1 MYAYRPEYS
10 GRFYLHEGIMKQTLT
25 LKCCKAL
32 SLVLFLI
39 GSIGCT
45 QKFNDVSATVK
56 EAYSNYVDIELT
68 ADEIRDVPYAS
79 AYLTIGSQ
87 KQVFVVL
94 AFAEENKKTGITR
107 LKWVSAD
114 NAMIITENGRI
125 VKTLGLQSNNLA
137 GIQSQVPQYDATSNI
152 PIAYKALYDWTP
164 DYRYSFPAKI
174 TRTRLQREPVVTP
187 LGTTNAT
194 VYTEKVVFTTL
205 DSELTNTYW
214 VSDSGKVI
222 QSLQYLGPDMLPVK
236 FVVLKGYA
244 KK

>member
-1 MYAYRPEYS
+1 
-10 GRFYLHEGIMKQTLT
+10 MKQTLT

-137 GIQSQVPQYDATSNI
+137 GIHSQVPQYDATSNI

-164 DYRYSFPAKI
+164 DYRYSF
-174 TRTRLQREPVVTP
+174 LQKLLEQDY
-187 LGTTNAT
+187 NAN
-194 VYTEKVVFTTL
+194 L
-205 DSELTNTYW
+205 
-214 VSDSGKVI
+214 
-222 QSLQYLGPDMLPVK
+222 
-236 FVVLKGYA
+236 
-244 KK
+244 